1 MKTTSERF
9 DVAIIGAGTAGLAAM
24 REVRRTTENFVLI
37 NDGPFGTT
45 CARVGCMPSKALIAV
60 AKTFHQRNF
69 LATAGIAGT
78 ESLKADLR
86 AVLRHVRKL
95 RDAYVGGVLKI
106 TDEVGERVIAGRA
119 RFVQPDTLE
128 VGDRQL
134 RARHI
139 IIATGSRPIVP
150 QPWQALGER
159 VLTSDTLF
167 EQETL
172 PGRIAVVGLGALGV
186 EMAQALT
193 RLGITVTGFD
203 AAERAAGLS
212 DPVVSARA
220 FDILSGEF
228 PLHLGQPA
236 ELSQKGDGAI
246 QISAGSTR
254 VVVDAVIASLGRGLN
269 LDGLGLKEIGVALDE
284 HGLPPFDPGT
294 LRIAG
299 VDISIAGDVNGMRPL
314 LHEAADEG
322 YIAGYNAL
330 RDTPE
335 CFARRVP
342 LGIVFCDPNIT
353 MVGQRF
359 KDLDQDQVV
368 VGEVDLKGQGRLRME
383 GADRGLIRL
392 YADIRRGSLLGV
404 ELCCPHGEHL
414 AHLLALAI
422 QQGLT
427 VRELLRMPFYHPVVE
442 EGLRSALRDAAGK
455 LSDDPTPDLSR
466 CGRLG
471 AEALE

>member
-24 REVRRTTENFVLI
+24 REVRRTTENFILI
-37 NDGPFGTT
+37 NEGPFGTT

-69 LATAGIAGT
+69 LAAAGIAGT
-78 ESLKADLR
+78 ESLKADLS

-106 TDEVGERVIAGRA
+106 TDELGERVIVGRA

-150 QPWQALGER
+150 QPWRTFGER

-167 EQETL
+167 EQKTL

-186 EMAQALT
+186 EMAQALA
-193 RLGITVTGFD
+193 RLGVVVTGFD
-203 AAERAAGLS
+203 AAEHVAGLS
-212 DPVVSARA
+212 DPAVSARA
-220 FDILSGEF
+220 IDILSGEF
-228 PLHLGQPA
+228 PLHLGQSA
-236 ELSQKGDGAI
+236 ELAPEEGGALC
-246 QISAGSTR
+246 ISAGSTN
-254 VVVDAVIASLGRGLN
+254 VVVDAVIASLGRRLN
-269 LDGLGLKEIGVALDE
+269 LDGLGLEEIGVALDE

-299 VDISIAGDVNGMRPL
+299 VDISIVGDVNGMRPL

-335 CFARRVP
+335 CFTRRVP
-342 LGIVFCDPNIT
+342 LGIVFCDPNIA

-359 KDLDQDQVV
+359 KDLDQDQTV
-368 VGEVDLKGQGRLRME
+368 VGEADLKGQGRLRME

-414 AHLLALAI
+414 VHLLALAI

-455 LSDDPTPDLSR
+455 LSDDPTPDLAR

>member
-1 MKTTSERF
+1 
-9 DVAIIGAGTAGLAAM
+9 M
-24 REVRRTTENFVLI
+24 REVRRTTENFLLI

-60 AKTFHQRNF
+60 AKTFHQRSF
-69 LATAGIAGT
+69 LAAAGITGT
-78 ESLKADLR
+78 ESLKADLP

-95 RDAYVGGVLKI
+95 RDTYVGGVLKI
-106 TDEVGERVIAGRA
+106 TDELGERVIVGRA

-150 QPWQALGER
+150 KPWRMFGER

-167 EQETL
+167 EQKTL
-172 PGRIAVVGLGALGV
+172 PGRIAVVGLGAIGV
-186 EMAQALT
+186 EMAQALA
-193 RLGITVTGFD
+193 RLGIVVTGFD
-203 AAERAAGLS
+203 AAEHVAGLS
-212 DPVVSARA
+212 DPTVSACA
-220 FDILSGEF
+220 IDILSEEF

-236 ELSQKGDGAI
+236 ELSGESDGAI
-246 QISAGSTR
+246 HISAGSTH
-254 VVVDAVIASLGRGLN
+254 VVVDAVIASLGRRPN
-269 LDGLGLKEIGVALDE
+269 LDGLGLEEIGVTLDE
-284 HGLPPFDPGT
+284 HGLLPFDPGT

-299 VDISIAGDVNGMRPL
+299 VDISIVGDVNGMRPL

-335 CFARRVP
+335 GFSRRVP
-342 LGIVFCDPNIT
+342 LGIVFCDPNIAT
-353 MVGQRF
+353 VGQRF
-359 KDLDQDQVV
+359 KDLDRDQTV
-368 VGEVDLKGQGRLRME
+368 VGEVDLKGQGRLQME
-383 GADRGLIRL
+383 DADRGLIRL
-392 YADIRRGSLLGV
+392 YADAQRGKLIGV

-455 LSDDPTPDLSR
+455 LSDDSTPDLSR

>member
-24 REVRRTTENFVLI
+24 REVRRATENFVLI

-60 AKTFHQRNF
+60 AKTFHQRDF
-69 LATAGIAGT
+69 LAAAGIAGT
-78 ESLKADLR
+78 GSLSVDLP

-106 TDEVGERVIAGRA
+106 TEELGERVIAGRA
-119 RFVQPDTLE
+119 RFVKPDTLE
-128 VGDRQL
+128 VGDRRL

-139 IIATGSRPIVP
+139 IIATGSRPVVP
-150 QPWQALGER
+150 QPWRAFGER

-186 EMAQALT
+186 EMAQALA
-193 RLGITVTGFD
+193 RLGIAVTGFD
-203 AAERAAGLS
+203 AAERVAGLS
-212 DPVVSARA
+212 DPAVSARA
-220 FDILSGEF
+220 AGILSGEF
-228 PLHLGQPA
+228 PLCLGQPA
-236 ELSQKGDGAI
+236 ELTREEEGAI
-246 QISAGSTR
+246 RVSAGSTR
-254 VVVDAVIASLGRGLN
+254 VVVDAVIASLGRRLN
-269 LDGLGLKEIGVALDE
+269 LDELGLEEIGVPLDE
-284 HGLPPFDPGT
+284 RGLPPFDPGT

-299 VDISIAGDVNGMRPL
+299 VDIAIAGDVNGMRPL

-330 RDTPE
+330 RDAPE
-335 CFARRVP
+335 CFARRGP
-342 LGIVFCDPNIT
+342 LAIVFSDPNIAT
-353 MVGQRF
+353 VGRRF
-359 KDLDQDQVV
+359 EDLDQDQAV
-368 VGEVDLKGQGRLRME
+368 VGEVDLKGQGRLQME

-392 YADIRRGSLLGV
+392 YADARRGNLLGI

-442 EGLRSALRDAAGK
+442 EGLRGALRDAAGK
-455 LSDDPTPDLSR
+455 LSDDQTPDLAR